1 MLSRAINPIGKTHL
15 SLHAAVTMRGKGTAA
30 QPAIP
35 RPSASLVVVN
45 KNNEVLLVHR
55 NPKSTA
61 FAGAHV
67 SSIMY
72 KFCIEPESF

>member
-1 MLSRAINPIGKTHL
+1 MLSRAINPIDKAHL
-15 SLHAAVTMRGKGTAA
+15 SLHAAVTMRDKGTAA
-30 QPAIP
+30 QPVIP

-67 SSIMY
+67 SNMMH
-72 KFCIEPESF
+72 KLCIEPELF